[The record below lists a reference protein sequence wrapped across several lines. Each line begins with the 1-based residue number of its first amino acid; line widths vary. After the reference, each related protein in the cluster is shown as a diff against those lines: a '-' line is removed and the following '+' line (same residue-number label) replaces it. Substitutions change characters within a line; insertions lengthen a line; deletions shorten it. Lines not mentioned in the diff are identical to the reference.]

1 MKHPKQIVAVC
12 GLVRNP
18 TDDVLMIKSPKRG
31 WEVPGGQVE
40 EGEDLFAA
48 LKREIFEE
56 TGITIS
62 IGRLVGVYDRVQ
74 SPYLLLLCFSCNWV
88 SGTPVTSEESLEVE
102 WVHPGS
108 VLERIDHAAS
118 RGRVSDMLTNSDGV
132 VYRVYSAQPYQV
144 YDERRI

>member
-18 TDDVLMIKSPKRG
+18 EDKVLMIRSPQRG

-40 EGEDLFAA
+40 EGEDLFSA

-56 TGITIS
+56 TGISIS

-74 SPYLLLLCFSCNWV
+74 SPYLLILCFTCNWV
-88 SGTPVTSEESLEVE
+88 SGAPVTSEESLEVE
-102 WVHPGS
+102 WVHPDS
-108 VLERIDHAAS
+108 VLERIDHDAICS
-118 RGRVSDMLTNSDGV
+118 RVGDMLINNDGV
-132 VYRVYSAQPYQV
+132 VYRVYSAHPYQV
-144 YDERRI
+144 YSERKI